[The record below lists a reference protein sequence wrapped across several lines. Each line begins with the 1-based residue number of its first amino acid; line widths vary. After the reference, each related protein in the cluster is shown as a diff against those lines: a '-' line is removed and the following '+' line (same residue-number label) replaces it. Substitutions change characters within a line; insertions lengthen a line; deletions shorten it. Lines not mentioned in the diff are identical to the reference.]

1 MKINKL
7 LNAVKHLDKVY
18 EGVKN
23 SIWKDEYVEEI
34 ANDRY
39 GTCSKCAMF
48 DVKGL
53 NCAMPGTQPCCA
65 SCGCSLAFKVRSL
78 SSSCPL
84 GHWGSLMTEADENQL
99 TENQSKRKN
108 KKNAGNI

>member
-1 MKINKL
+1 MKISKL

-23 SIWKDEYVEEI
+23 SIWKDEYVEDI

-39 GTCSKCAMF
+39 GTCAKCAMF
-48 DVKGL
+48 DPKGL
-53 NCAMPGTQPCCA
+53 HCAMPKSQPCCA

-78 SSSCPL
+78 SSGCPL
-84 GHWGSLMTEADENQL
+84 GHWKPIMNEQDEELLIEAKHKL
-99 TENQSKRKN
+99 KRK
-108 KKNAGNI
+108 K

>member
-23 SIWKDEYVEEI
+23 SIWKDEFVEDI

-39 GTCSKCAMF
+39 
-48 DVKGL
+48 
-53 NCAMPGTQPCCA
+53 
-65 SCGCSLAFKVRSL
+65 
-78 SSSCPL
+78 
-84 GHWGSLMTEADENQL
+84 
-99 TENQSKRKN
+99 
-108 KKNAGNI
+108 KKMY

>member
-23 SIWKDEYVEEI
+23 SIWKDEFVEEI

-39 GTCSKCAMF
+39 SKCT
-48 DVKGL
+48 
-53 NCAMPGTQPCCA
+53 NCAMLDIKGLHCAMPKTQPCCA

-84 GHWGSLMTEADENQL
+84 GTWTAVMTQDEEDNLLANKQ
-99 TENQSKRKN
+99 KPKKN
-108 KKNAGNI
+108 K

>member
-23 SIWKDEYVEEI
+23 SIWKDEFVEEI

-39 GTCSKCAMF
+39 SICTKCAMF
-48 DVKGL
+48 DLKGHH
-53 NCAMPGTQPCCA
+53 CAMPKTQPCCA

-78 SSSCPL
+78 SSGCPL
-84 GHWGSLMTEADENQL
+84 HHWDAIMSEADENQL
-99 TENQSKRKN
+99 TENQRKN
-108 KKNAGNI
+108 KKDAGNI

>member
-23 SIWKDEYVEEI
+23 SIWKDEFVEDI

-39 GTCSKCAMF
+39 KKCTSCAMF

-53 NCAMPGTQPCCA
+53 HCAMPKSQPCCA

-84 GHWGSLMTEADENQL
+84 GHWPEVMSQEDEDKL
-99 TENQSKRKN
+99 TVSRHKP
-108 KKNAGNI
+108 KKDK